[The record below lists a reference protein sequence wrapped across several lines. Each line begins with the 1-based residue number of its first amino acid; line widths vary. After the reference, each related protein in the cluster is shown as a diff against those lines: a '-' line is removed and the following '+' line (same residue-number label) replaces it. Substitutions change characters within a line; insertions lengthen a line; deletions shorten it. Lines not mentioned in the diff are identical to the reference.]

1 MSKLLYTKN
10 EVEFFKSQIYFTE
23 DEEKVLEMWLLDK
36 SIVEMSMK
44 LNTSTATISRRK
56 KSIKN
61 KIDKLNDQIYQ
72 KKIILISN

>member
-1 MSKLLYTKN
+1 MSKLNYTKN

-61 KIDKLNDQIYQ
+61 KIDKLNDQIYR
-72 KKIILISN
+72 KKVILISN

>member
-1 MSKLLYTKN
+1 MSKLNYTKN
-10 EVEFFKSQIYFTE
+10 EVDFFKSQIYFTE

>member
-10 EVEFFKSQIYFTE
+10 EIEFFKSQIYFTE

-61 KIDKLNDQIYQ
+61 KIDNLNNQIYK

>member
-1 MSKLLYTKN
+1 MSKLNYTRN
-10 EVEFFKSQIYFTE
+10 EIEFIKSQIYFTE
-23 DEEKVLEMWLLDK
+23 DELQILDMWLLDK

-44 LNTSTATISRRK
+44 LNISTATVSRRK
-56 KSIKN
+56 NSIKK